1 VAATV
6 SGTVKQRLIT
16 KEIIDGVAIQL
27 VNDDWNQLSALCVPS
42 LSVTGSTQPNDQ
54 FTCCDGTV
62 LIGIEIRCED
72 CFDNLGA
79 AGSEIG
85 TLLNES
91 IELLND
97 LY

>member
-1 VAATV
+1 MR
-6 SGTVKQRLIT
+6 S
-16 KEIIDGVAIQL
+16 
-27 VNDDWNQLSALCVPS
+27 P
-42 LSVTGSTQPNDQ
+42 QPTDQ
-54 FTCCDGTV
+54 FTCCDSTV

-85 TLLNES
+85 TLLDEI
-91 IELLND
+91 IELVDD